1 MEPENAPLQKA
12 TLTSIPFWGFPG
24 YFSDATNPLL
34 LPSIVAAADLICLI
48 NVNSHRIH
56 VWYIYLHFMVNVGK
70 YHTRILWDYI
80 NEPRIMNLFLNDA
93 LMTPTALEPE
103 NTTDAGVAIIG
114 IADATTKTRTTRYQ
128 STEVDFVQAFLLSEI
143 SYC

>member
-1 MEPENAPLQKA
+1 MEPENVLQH
-12 TLTSIPFWGFPG
+12 SILGV
-24 YFSDATNPLL
+24 SRLL
-34 LPSIVAAADLICLI
+34 FGCNKSSAFAVNWRSSRPYICK

-70 YHTRILWDYI
+70 YTIYIHIYHTRILWDYI

-103 NTTDAGVAIIG
+103 NTTDVGVAITG
-114 IADATTKTRTTRYQ
+114 IAYATTQELQGINPRK
-128 STEVDFVQAFLLSEI
+128 
-143 SYC
+143 